1 MKYTLPNKKVVNI
14 PDCEIK
20 KSMKNLELT
29 QEEAI
34 QLWLEDNDYEI
45 NEEQEALNEKA
56 KKVKIQ
62 HGAAAADKER
72 KPAKERT
79 TKVSDEKKA
88 LFESILHNLDRC
100 ITENVW
106 VNKENITVL
115 KENKLIQVKIGDKIF
130 KIDIIEQRSTK
141 KK

>member
-14 PDCEIK
+14 PDCEIE

-29 QEEAI
+29 KEEAI

-62 HGAAAADKER
+62 HGAVADKER

-100 ITENVW
+100 ITENVC
-106 VNKENITVL
+106 VDKENITVL

-130 KIDIIEQRSTK
+130 KIDIIEQRPAK

>member
-14 PDCEIK
+14 PDCEIE

-29 QEEAI
+29 KEEAV

-56 KKVKIQ
+56 KKIKIQ
-62 HGAAAADKER
+62 HGAAADKER

-100 ITENVW
+100 VTENVW
-106 VNKENITVL
+106 VDKENITVL
-115 KENKLIQVKIGDKIF
+115 KENKLIQVEINGKIF
-130 KIDIIEQRSTK
+130 KIDIIEQRPAK